1 MKIDNYEYSEEYE
14 KEVEGIAGKLNFS
27 DTKIIAGFNNKVA
40 DYKRQHRTKKILTRV
55 LSIAATV
62 VVAVSSVAVYNG
74 YIGRNASIGTQKEA
88 QNMFNIKVYAA
99 DNDSEPVVLEEGMSV
114 QIQDTIDVRYSSASS
129 TGDVTIIG
137 ELPLLCEGAD
147 IESITYQFEDG
158 ETGFW
163 QDYVLSEED
172 EETFKELMAEDEI
185 TLETDLFAPD
195 NKIEQRISFLKQRN
209 LLTSFDTKPAE
220 DGRYHFTQYI
230 GNEMIVAYEE
240 QAEKT
245 FYIESRWL
253 GDNALRENSYYS
265 NKDVM
270 EGMSEYVNGRIL
282 CVTANMKDGSKYT
295 QRLGLKSELY
305 DALGEKA
312 MRIYITSAQ

>member
-14 KEVEGIAGKLNFS
+14 KEITELPGKLNFS

-40 DYKRQHRTKKILTRV
+40 DYKRQHRTKKMLTRV
-55 LSIAATV
+55 LSVAAAV
-62 VVAVSSVAVYNG
+62 VVTVSSVAVYNG
-74 YIGRNASIGTQKEA
+74 YIGRNSSTVTQEGS

-99 DNDSEPVVLEEGMSV
+99 DNDNEPVVLENGMSV
-114 QIQDTIDVRYSSASS
+114 QIQDTIDVRYSSVSS

-137 ELPLLCEGAD
+137 ELPLLCEGDD

-163 QDYVLSEED
+163 QDYILSEED
-172 EETFKELMAEDEI
+172 EETFKALMAYDKSTI
-185 TLETDLFAPD
+185 GTDLAVIVP
-195 NKIEQRISFLKQRN
+195 FLQKRN
-209 LLTSFDTKPAE
+209 LLTSFDISPAE

-230 GNEMIVAYEE
+230 GNKMTISYAE
-240 QAEKT
+240 QADKT

-265 NKDVM
+265 KKDIM
-270 EGMSEYVNGRIL
+270 EGMSEYVNGRVL